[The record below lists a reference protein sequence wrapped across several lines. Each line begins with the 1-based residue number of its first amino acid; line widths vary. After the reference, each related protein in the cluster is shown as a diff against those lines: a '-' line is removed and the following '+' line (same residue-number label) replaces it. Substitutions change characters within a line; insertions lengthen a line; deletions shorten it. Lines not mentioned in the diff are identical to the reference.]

1 MAMNT
6 AVEIPAYPVDK
17 VLEAKL
23 AELIGTTQKA
33 LERKRE
39 RKVIPEGVWQKL
51 DGRIIY
57 SISRYN
63 AWQESLWTCPQEW
76 NQSDE
81 SCASASPGRA
91 PSPHAAAKPSRSRK
105 PQRGSQRQPVFLIK

>member
-1 MAMNT
+1 MSA
-6 AVEIPAYPVDK
+6 AEPLDRYPVDK

-23 AELIGTTQKA
+23 AELVGTTQKA

-63 AWQESLWTCPQEW
+63 EWLESQWTCPPAS
-76 NQSDE
+76 NLSAND
-81 SCASASPGRA
+81 CASASPGRRSGGA
-91 PSPHAAAKPSRSRK
+91 KRSPTHKP
-105 PQRGSQRQPVFLIK
+105 PRGSQRPQVFVIK

>member
-1 MAMNT
+1 MN
-6 AVEIPAYPVDK
+6 AAEDLSSYPLDK

-33 LERKRE
+33 LERRRE
-39 RKVIPEGVWQKL
+39 KKLIPKGVWQKL

-63 AWQESLWTCPQEW
+63 EWQESQWTCRQAS
-76 NQSDE
+76 NQSAP
-81 SCASASPGRA
+81 SCASASPGTRSDGA
-91 PSPHAAAKPSRSRK
+91 KRSPTRK
-105 PQRGSQRQPVFLIK
+105 RQKASQPQQVYLIK